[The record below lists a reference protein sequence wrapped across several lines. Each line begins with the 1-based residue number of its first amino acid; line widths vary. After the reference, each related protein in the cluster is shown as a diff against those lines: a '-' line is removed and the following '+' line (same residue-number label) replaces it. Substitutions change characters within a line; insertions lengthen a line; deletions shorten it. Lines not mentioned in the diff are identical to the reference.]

1 MRERHID
8 LVAYRR
14 ADSGKQLIEKGS
26 IVKHFVSFIGL
37 VFVLSFGVT
46 LTVDGTERGVPRLRT
61 LAQPPPA
68 QSAESGGAALLESS
82 CTSCHVI
89 GGWEHLAEYSEQDW
103 RDLIYQM
110 IDYGAPLTEAETDT
124 ISLYLTATAGLT
136 IEPADTLVA
145 ESAVP
150 EAGGLLDTLCTV
162 CHEVGGWEHLAEYS
176 EQDWRDLI
184 DRMVN
189 YGAPV
194 TEAETDTIS
203 LYLTATA
210 GLTIEPAD
218 TLVAES
224 AVPEAEGLLDTLCTV
239 CHEVGG
245 WEHLAEYSE
254 QDWRDLIDRMVNY
267 GAPVTEAETD
277 TISLYLTAT
286 AGLTIEPADTLVAES
301 AVPEA
306 EGLLD
311 TLCTV
316 CHEVGGWEHLA
327 EYSEQ
332 DWRDLIDR
340 MVNYGA
346 PVTEAETDTISLY
359 LTATAGL
366 TIEPADTL
374 VAENAVPEAEGLLDT
389 LCTVCHEVG
398 GWEHLAEYS
407 EQDWRDLIDRMVNYG
422 APLTEDE
429 VDILVGHLR
438 ATEGLT
444 IEPADTGVVA
454 EGATLLQSACTAC
467 HEVTGFEDLGFTAE
481 VWLETIDRML
491 NYGEVLIVSD
501 DEINTLV
508 AYLTG
513 DADAEA
519 APAPDGAALLQS
531 ACTACH
537 EVTGFEDLGFTAEV
551 WLETI
556 DRMLNYGA
564 SLSDADTETLIR
576 YLTGGAADEAEDT
589 AVRQ

>member
-68 QSAESGGAALLESS
+68 QSAESGGSALLESS

-103 RDLIYQM
+103 RDLIYRM
-110 IDYGAPLTEAETDT
+110 IDYGAPLTEAD
-124 ISLYLTATAGLT
+124 
-136 IEPADTLVA
+136 
-145 ESAVP
+145 
-150 EAGGLLDTLCTV
+150 
-162 CHEVGGWEHLAEYS
+162 
-176 EQDWRDLI
+176 
-184 DRMVN
+184 
-189 YGAPV
+189 
-194 TEAETDTIS
+194 TDTIS

-254 QDWRDLIDRMVNY
+254 QDWRDLIYRMVNY
-267 GAPVTEAETD
+267 GAPLTEADTD

-332 DWRDLIDR
+332 DWRDLIYR
-340 MVNYGA
+340 MIDYGA
-346 PVTEAETDTISLY
+346 PLTEADTDTISLY
-359 LTATAGL
+359 LTATA
-366 TIEPADTL
+366 
-374 VAENAVPEAEGLLDT
+374 
-389 LCTVCHEVG
+389 
-398 GWEHLAEYS
+398 
-407 EQDWRDLIDRMVNYG
+407 
-422 APLTEDE
+422 
-429 VDILVGHLR
+429 
-438 ATEGLT
+438 GLT

-491 NYGEVLIVSD
+491 NYGAFVSD

-531 ACTACH
+531 ACTPCH